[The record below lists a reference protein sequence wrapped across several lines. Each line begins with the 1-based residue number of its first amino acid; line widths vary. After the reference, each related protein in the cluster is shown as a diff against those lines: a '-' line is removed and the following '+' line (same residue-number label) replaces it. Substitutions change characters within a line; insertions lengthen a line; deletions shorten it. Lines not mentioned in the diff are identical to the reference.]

1 MWPLPRI
8 VAQLRGGDGQHRPQP
23 LAAGIDEVMRQL
35 GDQLDVGDRLV
46 EDDAV
51 DRIHVADDDV
61 EQRLQAFRGA
71 AGRVEFDDLSQGH
84 LPELMLVL
92 IGI

>member
-1 MWPLPRI
+1 MR
-8 VAQLRGGDGQHRPQP
+8 QHRPQP
-23 LAAGIDEVMRQL
+23 LAAGIDEVMGQL

-51 DRIHVADDDV
+51 DRLHVAGDDV

-71 AGRVEFDDLSQGH
+71 AGGVEC
-84 LPELMLVL
+84 
-92 IGI
+92 